1 MIRTQAYALTLRL
14 ICTWLLMTLA
24 IGTLSSWFLIHL
36 NAVNDYREGQPFLLY
51 LLPIAGVVI
60 GWFYYSLGKELE
72 QGNNLVIQRIVGKEK
87 STINWLM
94 APFIYFSTLGAH
106 LFGASV
112 GREGT
117 AIQYSAGITD
127 GLLVRFKIPKHFHKV
142 FLQSAVAAGFAS
154 VFGTPLTGFLFALEW
169 TPTSI
174 KWKQLPIIA
183 LSAYAAYSIGHL
195 WGAPHTLYP
204 TVSIPSWSWNF
215 IWIIALAGVLFGLTA
230 RFFILLTQ
238 WIKKHFEKLIAYPP
252 LRPFVGGII
261 IIGLFLFV
269 QDASYLGLGIPTIQ
283 RSFSEIMLFHVFAL
297 KLLFTSVSIA
307 SGFKGGEV
315 TPLFFIGATLGSAL
329 SLYLPIDFM
338 LIAALGF
345 VAVFAGAT
353 NTPLACSIMALE
365 LFGWDIIW
373 LVLPT
378 CYLAYNV
385 SGQNSIYSAQIPL
398 LRKFTGF
405 AKG

>member
-183 LSAYAAYSIGHL
+183 LSAYAAYAIGHL

-283 RSFSEIMLFHVFAL
+283 RSFTETMLFHVFAL

-329 SLYLPIDFM
+329 SLYLPIDFT

-365 LFGWDIIW
+365 LFGWDIFW

-378 CYLAYNV
+378 CYLAYFV

-398 LRKFTGF
+398 LRKFAGF
-405 AKG
+405 TKG